1 MNELHRRLMNCFV
14 TLFPGNSQD
23 SLIEAT
29 PDSIEAWDSTNHFL
43 LLQIVEEEFGL
54 QIPEQMGGQLLSF
67 GEFEAYLKSAK
78 VSKE

>member
-1 MNELHRRLMNCFV
+1 MTELRQRLMNCFS

-23 SLIEAT
+23 RLNTAT
-29 PDSIEAWDSTNHFL
+29 PDSIEGWDSTNHFL

-54 QIPEQMGGQLLSF
+54 QISEQSGEQLLSF
-67 GEFEAYLKSAK
+67 GEFEAYLRAK

>member
-1 MNELHRRLMNCFV
+1 MTELHQRLMNCFV

-29 PDSIEAWDSTNHFL
+29 PDSIAGWDSTNHFL

-54 QIPEQMGGQLLSF
+54 QISEQLGGQLLSF
-67 GEFEAYLKSAK
+67 GEFEAYLNTK